1 MALAHAVEEGLRFDP
16 VVGALGRIAVEEF
29 ELSGVRIVP
38 GTVFSPSMLMAMRD
52 PDVFSEPDRFDI
64 SRNDHPRHSAAF
76 GGGVHRCL
84 GEALARIE
92 LEEAI
97 AAFAL
102 HWPNARVTRM
112 PSLRGLSG
120 TRGIDGMSVSPK
132 G

>member
-1 MALAHAVEEGLRFDP
+1 MHWGPTVPLRYTGSRP
-16 VVGALGRIAVEEF
+16 THSRRSNSPLWKTIP
-29 ELSGVRIVP
+29 SP
-38 GTVFSPSMLMAMRD
+38 PSPSMLMAMRD
-52 PDVFSEPDRFDI
+52 PEIFADPEKFDI
-64 SRNDHPRHSAAF
+64 TRKDHPRYSAAF

-97 AAFAL
+97 AAFAS

-120 TRGIDGMSVSPK
+120 TRGIDEMRVSPK